1 MNVKMFVT
9 FFIVQAM
16 YFVLGLAGGVKWG
29 TFDAGALCLLS
40 QLSGVLGCII
50 QSLGKGKVN

>member
-16 YFVLGLAGGVKWG
+16 YLVLGLAGGVKWG
-29 TFDAGALCLLS
+29 TFDAGGLCLLS
-40 QLSGVLGCII
+40 QLSGVLVCLI
-50 QSLGKGKVN
+50 QSLGKGRVN